1 MSDSDKMNK
10 QLNKQISKPQFRNIG
25 LGDLMH
31 YRFPLGSIVS
41 ILHRASGGLIFLLLP
56 LILWLLDQS
65 LLSENSFDTFKN
77 AVSHSYVKLI
87 LLVLIWAYL
96 HHFCAGIR
104 HLFLDLDIGVS
115 KASARK
121 SAVLVLL
128 ISPVL
133 IVLIAL
139 KMFGIF

>member
-1 MSDSDKMNK
+1 MSDTDKMNK
-10 QLNKQISKPQFRNIG
+10 KISKPEFRNIG
-25 LGDLMH
+25 LADLAH

-65 LLSENSFDTFKN
+65 LLSENSFAIFQDFF
-77 AVSHSYVKLI
+77 SHGYVKLI
-87 LLVLIWAYL
+87 LLILIWAYL

-115 KASARK
+115 KVPSRRSA
-121 SAVLVLL
+121 ALVLA

-133 IVLIAL
+133 MVPIAL
-139 KMFGIF
+139 KMFGVF

>member
-1 MSDSDKMNK
+1 MSDADKMNK
-10 QLNKQISKPQFRNIG
+10 PVSKPEFRNIG
-25 LGDLMH
+25 LVDLMH
-31 YRFPLGSIVS
+31 YRFPLASIVS
-41 ILHRASGGLIFLLLP
+41 ILHRASGALIFLLIP

-65 LLSENSFDTFKN
+65 LLSENSFDVFKD
-77 AVSHSYVKLI
+77 VLTHWYVKLI

-115 KASARK
+115 KLSSRK
-121 SAVLVLL
+121 SAALVLL

-133 IVLIAL
+133 MVPIAL
-139 KMFGIF
+139 KMFGVF

>member
-1 MSDSDKMNK
+1 MNK
-10 QLNKQISKPQFRNIG
+10 QIKKPEFRNIG
-25 LGDLMH
+25 LGDLAH

-41 ILHRASGGLIFLLLP
+41 ILHRASGAFMFLLLP

-65 LLSENSFDTFKN
+65 LLSENSFAIFQN
-77 AVSHSYVKLI
+77 AFSHDYVKLI
-87 LLVLIWAYL
+87 LLLLIWAYL

-115 KASARK
+115 KLPSRK
-121 SAVLVLL
+121 SAALVLA

-133 IVLIAL
+133 MVLIAL
-139 KMFGIF
+139 KMFGVF

>member
-1 MSDSDKMNK
+1 MSETDKI
-10 QLNKQISKPQFRNIG
+10 NKQISKPEFRNIG
-25 LGDLMH
+25 LFDLMR
-31 YRFPLGSIVS
+31 YRFPFASIVS
-41 ILHRASGGLIFLLLP
+41 ILHRASGALIFLLIP

-65 LLSENSFDTFKN
+65 LLSENSFDIFKD
-77 AVSHSYVKLI
+77 AISHWYVKLI

-115 KASARK
+115 KLQSRK
-121 SAVLVLL
+121 SAALVLL

-133 IVLIAL
+133 MVPIAL
-139 KMFGIF
+139 KMFGVF